1 MSIHVNPDSLKLS
14 TLLENNRFVVP
25 QFQRNYAWEQR
36 NIDDFWNDLIFLL
49 ESEDKKHFF
58 GTIVAMQHAEGEPI
72 SVIDGQQR
80 LTSFVMLLALIRDKA
95 IGFGKENST
104 LETEDGTYDPID
116 IVQRALVKGTKTK
129 KDVFTANT
137 KIGAAFKESILR
149 RPDQGKPREPLKQR
163 SSDLRQLRKAYG
175 QLSDYLD
182 ALLQRSMKHDV
193 DYAGGLTV
201 LVELLDVILE
211 RVQLLLIKTTTLEE
225 SISIYMTMNSRGLGL
240 SAADLVKSMFMQAC
254 SDSLSASEAVKVSN
268 EVAKKWSQVEGSL
281 SEGRID
287 QFLRHYLLVYTPA
300 SFKRS
305 EETGE
310 PTLEPIRM
318 SAVFGEF
325 EKLLNAKSANS
336 DLKRSKVAESFL
348 DDVIT
353 KAALYGKI
361 LSPENYWKE
370 LNKEDSFYRT
380 RIMGLNSIQ
389 DSHRIALLAIL
400 DNDNGL
406 SGAEQKNLIHI
417 VDALAMRWNWSR
429 QNAQILEN
437 ILRSGV
443 AELLHSSESK
453 QNRLKAASSL
463 LLSKFP
469 KDDIFKS
476 ELIKPI
482 DNNRLIKYSLYRIN
496 EEMSNNIGTISF
508 NTSHLHVEHLA
519 PESSKNWLDIIV
531 PGVKKVEDQQEIYE
545 SNVEFLGNKTL
556 LEFILNISIQDET
569 WAVKKTGKVAEDA
582 QGLKDSQIN
591 MVKDLLVFDEWDM
604 RKIESRTQWIADCLM
619 QIWGVN
625 AEPKIK
631 HQRDWV
637 REVSSNA

>member
-1 MSIHVNPDSLKLS
+1 
-14 TLLENNRFVVP
+14 
-25 QFQRNYAWEQR
+25 
-36 NIDDFWNDLIFLL
+36 
-49 ESEDKKHFF
+49 
-58 GTIVAMQHAEGEPI
+58 
-72 SVIDGQQR
+72 
-80 LTSFVMLLALIRDKA
+80 
-95 IGFGKENST
+95 
-104 LETEDGTYDPID
+104 
-116 IVQRALVKGTKTK
+116 
-129 KDVFTANT
+129 
-137 KIGAAFKESILR
+137 
-149 RPDQGKPREPLKQR
+149 
-163 SSDLRQLRKAYG
+163 
-175 QLSDYLD
+175 
-182 ALLQRSMKHDV
+182 
-193 DYAGGLTV
+193 
-201 LVELLDVILE
+201 
-211 RVQLLLIKTTTLEE
+211 
-225 SISIYMTMNSRGLGL
+225 
-240 SAADLVKSMFMQAC
+240 MFMQAC
-254 SDSLSASEAVKVSN
+254 SDSLTASEAVKVSN
-268 EVAKKWSQVEGSL
+268 EVAKKWSQVEVSL

-300 SFKRS
+300 IFKRS
-305 EETGE
+305 EETGD

-325 EKLLNAKSANS
+325 EKLLNAKSAKS
-336 DLKRSKVAESFL
+336 DLKRSKVAENFL

-361 LSPENYWKE
+361 LAPENYWKE

-400 DNDNGL
+400 DNDSGL

-437 ILRSGV
+437 ILRCGV
-443 AELLHSSESK
+443 AELLNSGESK
-453 QNRLKAASSL
+453 QNRLKAASSY

-519 PESSKNWLDIIV
+519 PESSKHWLDIIV
-531 PGVKKVEDQQEIYE
+531 PDVKKAEDQQEIYE

-569 WAVKKTGKVAEDA
+569 WAVKKTGKVAEDV

-604 RKIESRTQWIADCLM
+604 RRIESRTQWIADCLM